1 MLVLSTGKTLFQS
14 LLCLFIAWIYLQIY
28 FLGIT
33 SFWRRRRDEGDEKG
47 PFIFLELVPS
57 PLSADSHNLSY
68 LLIFSFNA
76 CCERLHFLQTSH
88 I

>member
-1 MLVLSTGKTLFQS
+1 M
-14 LLCLFIAWIYLQIY
+14 CLFIAWIYLQVY

-47 PFIFLELVPS
+47 QSIHDILKVYGTCSLSLVHRFAKPS
-57 PLSADSHNLSY
+57 IPVY
-68 LLIFSFNA
+68 LFNVEINA
-76 CCERLHFLQTSH
+76 NV